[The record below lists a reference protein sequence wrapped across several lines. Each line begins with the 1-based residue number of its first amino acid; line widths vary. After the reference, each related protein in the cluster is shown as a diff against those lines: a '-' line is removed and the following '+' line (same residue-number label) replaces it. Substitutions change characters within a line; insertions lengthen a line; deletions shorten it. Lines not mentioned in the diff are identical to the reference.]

1 MRLGAVLFLAH
12 VLILALCFSYP
23 LEQVGKRLRTAYL
36 ESAEEPLVDTA
47 NLMAAFVGQQIEE
60 GNFRAEELYRVFE
73 EARGRKVAARIY
85 EMRKDS
91 VDLSVYITDA
101 KGIVLFDSDNRETIG
116 EDFSLWR
123 DVKLTLEGE
132 YGARVRRDPNNPDA
146 PAALFVAAPIRVAGK
161 IAGVLTVIK
170 PTTNI
175 AAFVSAA
182 MPRIFRIGA
191 ISLASAII
199 LGLGVSMWVT
209 RQVGRL
215 TRYANNVREGRR
227 VPFPKL
233 ARTELKTMG
242 IAFEKMR
249 EALDGRAYVE
259 QYVEAL
265 THEIK
270 SPISAIRG
278 AAEIMEDSSITT
290 EQRIRFLSNIQSE
303 THRIQGL
310 VDRMLKLTELEG
322 RRELGSRV
330 PVALAAI
337 VRTIRDGAAPALA
350 KKGLR
355 VDSDVAETIT
365 VAGDPLLLD
374 LAVSNLVQN
383 AIDFS
388 PRNGRIAVTCK
399 RDGARIELC
408 IDDEGPGI
416 PEFARSRVFEK
427 FFSLE
432 RPETGKKS
440 TGLGLNFAKE
450 VAALHGGSVDINN
463 LPERGLRARLVLPAW
478 L

>member
-12 VLILALCFSYP
+12 LLILALCFSYP

-242 IAFEKMR
+242 IAFDKMR

>member
-12 VLILALCFSYP
+12 LLILALCFSYP

-60 GNFRAEELYRVFE
+60 GNFSAEELYRVFE

-85 EMRKDS
+85 EMGKDS

-191 ISLASAII
+191 ISLAAAIF
-199 LGLGVSMWVT
+199 LGLGMSMWVT

-242 IAFEKMR
+242 IAFDKMR

-322 RRELGSRV
+322 RRALGSRV
-330 PVALAAI
+330 PVAPAAI
-337 VRTIRDGAAPALA
+337 VRTILDGAAPALA

-355 VDSDVAETIT
+355 IDSDVAETIT

-399 RDGARIELC
+399 KDGARIELC

-450 VAALHGGSVDINN
+450 VAALHGGSVDIDN